1 MGNITMK
8 KMPIQQTGTSVIA
21 TLITLAVL
29 GYGVY
34 VGIQYVPQ
42 AIESRS
48 IDSILK
54 TVDSANKSGS
64 INSVQAAQEKV
75 ISLLQINE
83 MNDMADAFTVTER
96 DGRITVTFSYEREL
110 NLLYKIQ
117 PMPYE
122 KIIILN

>member
-1 MGNITMK
+1 MNNL
-8 KMPIQQTGTSVIA
+8 PVQQRGASAIGTI
-21 TLITLAVL
+21 IMLAIL
-29 GYGVY
+29 GYGVFI
-34 VGIQYVPQ
+34 GFQYVPQ

-48 IDSILK
+48 IDSILQ

-117 PMPYE
+117 PMPYK
-122 KIIILN
+122 KIMILN

>member
-1 MGNITMK
+1 MNK
-8 KMPIQQTGTSVIA
+8 LPLQQRGASAIGTI
-21 TLITLAVL
+21 IMLAIL
-29 GYGVY
+29 GYGVFI
-34 VGIQYVPQ
+34 GFQYVPQ

-48 IDSILK
+48 IDSILQ

-64 INSVQAAQEKV
+64 INSVQAAQERV
-75 ISLLQINE
+75 ISLLQVNE

-117 PMPYE
+117 PMPYK
-122 KIIILN
+122 KIMILK

>member
-1 MGNITMK
+1 MNNL
-8 KMPIQQTGTSVIA
+8 PVQQRGASAIGTI
-21 TLITLAVL
+21 IMLAIL
-29 GYGVY
+29 GYGVFI
-34 VGIQYVPQ
+34 GFQYVPQ

-48 IDSILK
+48 IDSILQ

-75 ISLLQINE
+75 ISLLQVNE

-117 PMPYE
+117 PMPYK
-122 KIIILN
+122 KIMILN

>member
-1 MGNITMK
+1 MNNL
-8 KMPIQQTGTSVIA
+8 PAQQRGASAIGTI
-21 TLITLAVL
+21 IMLAIL
-29 GYGVY
+29 GYGVFI
-34 VGIQYVPQ
+34 GFQYVPQ

-48 IDSILK
+48 IDSILQ

-75 ISLLQINE
+75 ISLLQVNE

>member
-1 MGNITMK
+1 MNNL
-8 KMPIQQTGTSVIA
+8 PAQQRGASAIGTI
-21 TLITLAVL
+21 IMLAIL
-29 GYGVY
+29 GYGVFI
-34 VGIQYVPQ
+34 GFQYVPQ

-48 IDSILK
+48 IDSILQ

-75 ISLLQINE
+75 ISLLQVNE

-96 DGRITVTFSYEREL
+96 DGRITVTFSYDREL

-117 PMPYE
+117 PMPYK
-122 KIIILN
+122 KIMILK

>member
-1 MGNITMK
+1 MNNL
-8 KMPIQQTGTSVIA
+8 PAQQRGASAIGTI
-21 TLITLAVL
+21 IMLAIL
-29 GYGVY
+29 GYGVFI
-34 VGIQYVPQ
+34 GFQYVPQ

-48 IDSILK
+48 IDSILQ

-75 ISLLQINE
+75 ISLLQVNE
-83 MNDMADAFTVTER
+83 MNDMTDAFKVTER

-117 PMPYE
+117 PMPYK
-122 KIIILN
+122 KIMILN

>member
-1 MGNITMK
+1 MNNL
-8 KMPIQQTGTSVIA
+8 PAQQRGASAIGTI
-21 TLITLAVL
+21 IMLAIL
-29 GYGVY
+29 GYGVFI
-34 VGIQYVPQ
+34 GFQYVPQ

-48 IDSILK
+48 IDSILQ

-117 PMPYE
+117 PMPYK
-122 KIIILN
+122 KIMILN

>member
-1 MGNITMK
+1 MNNL
-8 KMPIQQTGTSVIA
+8 PAQQRGASAIGTI
-21 TLITLAVL
+21 IMLAIL
-29 GYGVY
+29 GYGVFI
-34 VGIQYVPQ
+34 GFQYVPQ

-48 IDSILK
+48 IDSILQ

-64 INSVQAAQEKV
+64 INSVQAAQERV
-75 ISLLQINE
+75 ISLLQVNE

-117 PMPYE
+117 PMPYK
-122 KIIILN
+122 KIMILK

>member
-1 MGNITMK
+1 MNNI
-8 KMPIQQTGTSVIA
+8 PAQQRGASAIGTI
-21 TLITLAVL
+21 IMLAIL
-29 GYGVY
+29 GYGVFI
-34 VGIQYVPQ
+34 GFQYVPQ

>member
-1 MGNITMK
+1 MNK
-8 KMPIQQTGTSVIA
+8 LPLQQRGASAIGTI
-21 TLITLAVL
+21 IMLAIL
-29 GYGVY
+29 GYGVFI
-34 VGIQYVPQ
+34 GFQYVPQ

-83 MNDMADAFTVTER
+83 MNDMADAFTVKER